1 MDGIIKV
8 NTDTQ
13 TVSARELHGR
23 LNIGT
28 RFNDW
33 FARMCEYGFA
43 EGLDFYSKKSK
54 TDGGGRPPT
63 DYDIS
68 MDMAKQVCM
77 IQRTPEGRQCRQYLI
92 DIPQGK
98 ILGAVQALSF
108 PRMEKRIRVYCNV
121 AIHHGT
127 QNESGDEMG
136 HLGNW
141 LFCKATR
148 PLPCVKIPDARFPAA
163 AKQICNVAKA
173 CGVAKVPVFPV

>member
-77 IQRTPEGRQCRQYLI
+77 IQRIPEGRQCRQYLI
-92 DIPQGK
+92 D
-98 ILGAVQALSF
+98 
-108 PRMEKRIRVYCNV
+108 MEKAWNTPEQLMALAVME
-121 AIHHGT
+121 A
-127 QNESGDEMG
+127 Q
-136 HLGNW
+136 
-141 LFCKATR
+141 
-148 PLPCVKIPDARFPAA
+148 KIIAE
-163 AKQICNVAKA
+163 Q
-173 CGVAKVPVFPV
+173 